1 MNFNSLTSKDWLS
14 RIKKVQEVVGLPEE
28 GLPKDVSDE
37 FFAQKDKMAKDKMA
51 KDKESAE
58 KRDKIAES
66 LEKHIES
73 KTEQS
78 PTEE

>member
-1 MNFNSLTSKDWLS
+1 MYFKSLTSKEWLS
-14 RIKKVQEVVGLPEE
+14 HTKKVDEVVGLPEE

-37 FFAQKDKMAKDKMA
+37 FFAQNEKMAKEKVDKE
-51 KDKESAE
+51 KESAE

-78 PTEE
+78 PPEE

>member
-1 MNFNSLTSKDWLS
+1 MNYNSLTSKDWLS
-14 RIKKVQEVVGLPEE
+14 RIKKVKEVVGLPEE

-37 FFAQKDKMAKDKMA
+37 FFAQKEKMAKEKMA

-73 KTEQS
+73 KVEQS
-78 PTEE
+78 PPEE